1 MNRRK
6 MLSLLMLLIFAAA
19 NAAVPVTAT
28 AQQKGKNPAKP
39 TRGEKGRGPSANGHG
54 TFKTETGVVNLSF
67 HAAQFNDGTVRG
79 SANFHFEQLVEV
91 KLLIDITCLSIVV
104 DPSSGARIATL
115 SGFIVK
121 SNDERDIGDFVFFRA
136 VDNGTGPNA
145 PPDRISGTQ
154 AREAGNA
161 VECSLVEP
169 LDTLPIEKGQVTIRQ

>member
-19 NAAVPVTAT
+19 NAAMPVNAT
-28 AQQKGKNPAKP
+28 AQQKGKNPGKP
-39 TRGEKGRGPSANGHG
+39 TRSEKGGGPSATGHG

-104 DPSSGARIATL
+104 DPSGARIATL

-136 VDNGTGPNA
+136 IDNGTGPNA
-145 PPDRISGTQ
+145 RPDEISGTQ

-169 LDTLPIEKGQVTIRQ
+169 LPTLPIEKGQVNIRQ

>member
-1 MNRRK
+1 MIMNRRK
-6 MLSLLMLLIFAAA
+6 MLSLLMLVIFAAA
-19 NAAVPVTAT
+19 NAAMPVTST
-28 AQQKGKNPAKP
+28 AQQKGKNPGKP
-39 TRGEKGRGPSANGHG
+39 TRVEKGRGPSANGHG

-104 DPSSGARIATL
+104 DPVTGVRTAIL

-136 VDNGTGPNA
+136 IDNGTRPNA
-145 PPDRISGTQ
+145 RDEISSTQ
-154 AREAGNA
+154 AREPGNA
-161 VECSLVEP
+161 EP
-169 LDTLPIEKGQVTIRQ
+169 CNQLFIAQKTRFR

>member
-6 MLSLLMLLIFAAA
+6 MLSLLMLVIFAAA
-19 NAAVPVTAT
+19 NAAMPVTST
-28 AQQKGKNPAKP
+28 AQQKGKNPGKP
-39 TRGEKGRGPSANGHG
+39 TRSEKGRGPSATGHG

-104 DPSSGARIATL
+104 DPSGARIATL

-161 VECSLVEP
+161 VACNLVEP